1 MSKRSLHFE
10 EKEIWRLINHLL
22 NGLKVLHDL
31 QIMHRD
37 LKCANVF
44 ISNGNYKLGDMNV
57 SKILKRGLAYTQT
70 GTPYYASPEVW
81 RDEPY
86 DSKSDIWSLGCAV
99 YEMCAFHPPFQA
111 RNMEGLYRKVHEFYN
126 GGTKRPVRPNSLSL

>member
-1 MSKRSLHFE
+1 MEYADGGDLQQKIELMSKRSLHFE

-44 ISNGNYKLGDMNV
+44 
-57 SKILKRGLAYTQT
+57 KIGR
-70 GTPYYASPEVW
+70 ASCRERV
-81 RDEPY
+81 
-86 DSKSDIWSLGCAV
+86 
-99 YEMCAFHPPFQA
+99 
-111 RNMEGLYRKVHEFYN
+111 
-126 GGTKRPVRPNSLSL
+126 